1 MVKLFAVFPR
11 LFSIALRLGVLTRF
25 VATMIPGAEETA
37 TTSHRGR
44 PDEPLT
50 SRVERERNPFKRF
63 LLILGPGLITGA
75 SDDDPSGIATY
86 TTAGAAHGF
95 ATLWTAPL
103 TLPLMAAVQFICAKI
118 GMVSG
123 RGLAGV
129 LRKHYRPWLIYFS
142 ISLLLIANTINAG
155 TDIGAIAAAINLWA
169 PIPAIPLVIFV
180 AVVIVAVQ
188 IWGSYKLIVRTFK
201 WLTVSLFAY
210 IVAAFLA
217 RPAWTEVLKAT
228 FIPTLSFDHQYLMT
242 LVAILGTTISPYL
255 FFWQASQEVEEELR
269 MGRTTLREREG
280 ATDREL
286 RIAEI
291 DVDAGMLFANVVFY
305 FVILASAATLHVAGK
320 TNIQTASEAAQAL
333 LPLSGRVA
341 SMLFSLGLIGSGV
354 LAVPVLTTSSAY
366 ATCEA
371 FQWKFGLNEKLGSAP
386 RFYALIVIATLIGC
400 GLNFYNVPAVT
411 ALFWTA
417 VINGVL
423 APPLLI
429 IIMLVSNNKR
439 IMGNRTNGPLTNV
452 LGWAA
457 AAIMTLAA
465 LGMFVTWGK

>member
-1 MVKLFAVFPR
+1 MRV
-11 LFSIALRLGVLTRF
+11 IQ
-25 VATMIPGAEETA
+25 EETV
-37 TTSHRGR
+37 TTSHRR
-44 PDEPLT
+44 EPDDALT
-50 SRVERERNPFKRF
+50 SQIERERNPLKRF

-86 TTAGAAHGF
+86 ITAGAAHGF

-118 GMVSG
+118 GMVAG

-129 LRKHYRPWLIYFS
+129 LRRHYRPWVIYFA

-155 TDIGAIAAAINLWA
+155 TDIGAIAAAINLWV
-169 PIPAIPLVIFV
+169 PVPATLLVIST
-180 AVVIVAVQ
+180 AVLIVTLQ
-188 IWGSYKLIVRTFK
+188 IWGSYKMIVRTFK
-201 WLTVSLFAY
+201 WLTISLFAY
-210 IVAAFLA
+210 VVAAFVA

-228 FIPTLSFDHQYLMT
+228 FIPTLSFDHQYLIT

-269 MGRTTLREREG
+269 MGRTTLAEREG

-291 DVDAGMLFANVVFY
+291 DVDAGMFFANIVFY
-305 FVILASAATLHVAGK
+305 FVILASAATLHAAGK
-320 TNIQTASEAAQAL
+320 TSIQTASEAAQAL
-333 LPLSGRVA
+333 LPLSGRLA
-341 SMLFSLGLIGSGV
+341 SILFSLGLIGSGF

-371 FQWKFGLNEKLGSAP
+371 FQWKFGLDQKLGGAP
-386 RFYALIVIATLIGC
+386 RFYGLIVIATLVGC
-400 GLNFYNVPAVT
+400 LLNFFQIPPVA

-423 APPLLI
+423 APPLLV
-429 IIMLVSNNKR
+429 IIMLISSNKT

-452 LGWAA
+452 LGWAT

-465 LGMFVTWGK
+465 VGMFVTWGK